1 MGDCSLTE
9 PSGRLSSFQGRVE
22 ALGYI
27 KLKKD
32 GFPSSL
38 LYLQIHYQF
47 WSTVQHIMKRAQGRS
62 SNFRE
67 SGPCGLSDTG
77 WKVPWFNWPQL
88 LTRVQR
94 QCFKGLRHNV
104 KRMLSWQMKTKNP
117 EYDFSVIAID
127 ERLGWLESPQQA
139 LNANCRLKLTCEQRS
154 IIVLSIIYGEV
165 GSELMHIVLQQKCW
179 SQGYAFTMSLDV
191 TWTTT
196 GTKLHS

>member
-104 KRMLSWQMKTKNP
+104 KRMLSWQMKNRKIQSMI
-117 EYDFSVIAID
+117 SVS
-127 ERLGWLESPQQA
+127 LQ
-139 LNANCRLKLTCEQRS
+139 
-154 IIVLSIIYGEV
+154 
-165 GSELMHIVLQQKCW
+165 LMRGPGMTGK
-179 SQGYAFTMSLDV
+179 S
-191 TWTTT
+191 TT
-196 GTKLHS
+196 GAQCQLQTQTDLWAKKHHCAEYYLWGSRVRTYVHCTTAKVLIPRICIYNVSGCDMNYNRH